1 MMSIRYILTII
12 LVGTINIS
20 VTTADSF
27 DTGFAVG
34 VLSQKVLSKQS
45 INKCRKK
52 EVSKEMEPLML
63 CMDTELEE
71 NPITSIKNQHICYE
85 KKYSPTITLSIVEKL
100 IVIIVAGSFMF
111 ALISLCIFGTEDFN
125 YMGGLIIGII
135 IADIVDSLLNDDEC

>member
-1 MMSIRYILTII
+1 MMSMRYILTII

-34 VLSQKVLSKQS
+34 VLTQKVLSKQS
-45 INKCRKK
+45 ENKCKK
-52 EVSKEMEPLML
+52 EVSKKEDPLMT

-85 KKYSPTITLSIVEKL
+85 KKYFPTINLSIVEKL
-100 IVIIVAGSFMF
+100 IVIIVLGSFMF
-111 ALISLCIFGTEDFN
+111 ALISLCIFGTQEDFN
-125 YMGGLIIGII
+125 YTGGLIIGII
-135 IADIVDSLLNDDEC
+135 IANVVDSLLNDDEC